1 MAITHRS
8 PNTIYLGGEITKL
21 NEHILGVAG
30 TPGMVL
36 EFYTDGTVT
45 KLRPHSSADEVQT
58 AIVLLEKTLHNE
70 GITGTYAIGE
80 LAYAAHFHPGSSFY
94 GIAVSG
100 QNIQAGEYLQSNG
113 DGKLKVATATTAT
126 AGLAKFQ
133 SQDNLGLIATDT
145 RIRVSV
151 VM

>member
-1 MAITHRS
+1 MAIQHRS

-21 NEHILGVAG
+21 NEWILGVAG
-30 TPGMVL
+30 TPGMLL
-36 EFYTDGTVT
+36 EFYTDGTVK

-58 AIVLLEKTLHNE
+58 AIILLEKLIHNK
-70 GITGTYAIGE
+70 GIADTYAIGE
-80 LAYAAHFHPGSSFY
+80 LAYAAHFHPGSLFY

-100 QNIQAGEYLQSNG
+100 QNIQAGEYLQSSG
-113 DGKLKVATATTAT
+113 DGKLKVASATTAT

-133 SQDNLGLIATDT
+133 SEDTLGLISVDT

-151 VM
+151 VK